1 MHFFIHAPFA
11 HLAFAAGISKRQKQ
25 SSGIFGRQTIRIT
38 ATKAE
43 IIAALNEEQTLV
55 LKQMS
60 EIVDEFL
67 GIADEEL
74 AQTIFDIAST
84 SADQEEF
91 LQKLQENLSTFN
103 FPKQIALKFWW
114 AYETYESA
122 VMNRRQMEVS
132 PDWNTRLK
140 GFACLFGIGVILSFL
155 GNLFLWIP
163 HTGLKLFALF
173 YTLGN
178 LCSLTSSFFL
188 MGPVQQ
194 CKRMFAETRI
204 IAASLVILFM
214 VLTIVS
220 AVVWGKALLCLL
232 FSIFQFLALTWYS
245 LSYIPLARDAVKRCC
260 ASLC

>member
-1 MHFFIHAPFA
+1 MYCTLDTGNVDMDKLLSNQ
-11 HLAFAAGISKRQKQ
+11 LAFNHTIYVHVRGQTKEVRFTKKAEKLGITLADNKAGGVFIKRITPGGVMDEVVQTRAHSIAPGDMIECINGRAFSQCRHLDVMHYLKALPVGSDIVLRLISPEKSLLPGISKRQKQ

-132 PDWNTRLK
+132 P
-140 GFACLFGIGVILSFL
+140 
-155 GNLFLWIP
+155 
-163 HTGLKLFALF
+163 
-173 YTLGN
+173 
-178 LCSLTSSFFL
+178 
-188 MGPVQQ
+188 
-194 CKRMFAETRI
+194 E
-204 IAASLVILFM
+204 
-214 VLTIVS
+214 
-220 AVVWGKALLCLL
+220 
-232 FSIFQFLALTWYS
+232 
-245 LSYIPLARDAVKRCC
+245 
-260 ASLC
+260 